1 MPTPNTPIRN
11 RKVGLPDPQGNGQ
24 PSIAITGPSAMVQQM
39 AAQRFALKNGGQMP
53 PAMQGNGT
61 GTPPPVATVNPNMG
75 MNFFGGG
82 NQAVGKYDAQP
93 VQTGAAQPT
102 DFTQMQQPQ
111 QFEPQNGYGN
121 ANPTVGPV
129 ATPYMK
135 DASET
140 TQQPQTNF
148 EGMRPESGQG
158 AQWNP
163 NEQYS
168 DVGYKGGPY
177 DPSQY
182 DSLSAALNGSG
193 LKDDG
198 SQTAQF
204 QADPNQRDGGFFGW
218 LKGLIP
224 KKRPGKREGETDDE
238 YDARRTRNME
248 MVATLADAIRHM
260 GNIVNTAKGAPLQQF
275 NDPTSMLEQGYQN
288 RKAQRQKQA
297 ALDADAAYK
306 QANLSLKER
315 AAEADRAYKQLNLNL
330 KQQAADR
337 AAKSDDFNQ
346 RYKEAGLQRQLDND
360 KFNHDLAGKK
370 FDETKRHNA
379 VAEGQSAAR
388 IALAQERNG
397 IARARLAHSIATGG
411 SGGGGGKGGSLTNLS
426 SPSGHLNRKKDLNS
440 IEKKQITQHLIQNG
454 YINKKNLDAYKMY
467 QSMGNTQLAN
477 DLQNCWIAYA
487 ANMPGKK
494 GDAFRSMLKNHY
506 MYGETST
513 VSTTKAQPKS
523 APKKTTSG
531 KPVGGGVSGG
541 KSKNG
546 YKNTKA
552 LGL

>member
-1 MPTPNTPIRN
+1 MPTPKNNNNTQQPRQKAPITISGYPE
-11 RKVGLPDPQGNGQ
+11 KVKDLLRTKYPDYDQVMG
-24 PSIAITGPSAMVQQM
+24 
-39 AAQRFALKNGGQMP
+39 GGQQ
-53 PAMQGNGT
+53 AMSGSPNGST
-61 GTPPPVATVNPNMG
+61 PPVATVNPNLG

-93 VQTGAAQPT
+93 VQTGAAPTT

-129 ATPYMK
+129 ASPYTK
-135 DASET
+135 DAAVT

-148 EGMRPESGQG
+148 EGMQKPEEFNAPSLQ
-158 AQWNP
+158 
-163 NEQYS
+163 EHS

-182 DSLSAALNGSG
+182 DSLSAALNG
-193 LKDDG
+193 G
-198 SQTAQF
+198 SPSAQPQQAEF

-288 RKAQRQKQA
+288 RKAQRAQKA
-297 ALDADAAYK
+297 AADASAAYK
-306 QANLSLKER
+306 MANLSLKER

-370 FDETKRHNA
+370 FDETKRHNE
-379 VAEGQSAAR
+379 VSEGQSAAR
-388 IALAQERNG
+388 IALAQERNE

-477 DLQNCWIAYA
+477 DLQNYWIAYA
-487 ANMPGKK
+487 ANTPGKK

>member
-1 MPTPNTPIRN
+1 MPTPKNNNNTQQPRQNAPITISGYPE
-11 RKVGLPDPQGNGQ
+11 KVKDLLRTKYPDFDNVMG
-24 PSIAITGPSAMVQQM
+24 
-39 AAQRFALKNGGQMP
+39 GGQQ
-53 PAMQGNGT
+53 AMQGAPNGST
-61 GTPPPVATVNPNMG
+61 PAVGTVAPS
-75 MNFFGGG
+75 MNFFQQNNG
-82 NQAVGKYDAQP
+82 AVGKFEAMSGN
-93 VQTGAAQPT
+93 VQTDLTPDTPAPAPEYGKEGVQLTNPA
-102 DFTQMQQPQ
+102 QPQ
-111 QFEPQNGYGN
+111 QN
-121 ANPTVGPV
+121 
-129 ATPYMK
+129 
-135 DASET
+135 DLS
-140 TQQPQTNF
+140 
-148 EGMRPESGQG
+148 
-158 AQWNP
+158 
-163 NEQYS
+163 
-168 DVGYKGGPY
+168 
-177 DPSQY
+177 
-182 DSLSAALNGSG
+182 SLSAALNGG
-193 LKDDG
+193 AA
-198 SQTAQF
+198 SQGQTVPEF
-204 QADPNQRDGGFFGW
+204 QSDPTKKDGGFFGW
-218 LKGLIP
+218 LNGLIP
-224 KKRPGKREGETDDE
+224 KKRPGMREGETPDE

-315 AAEADRAYKQLNLNL
+315 AAEAERAYKQLNLNL

-477 DLQNCWIAYA
+477 DLQNYWIAYA

-513 VSTTKAQPKS
+513 VSTPKPQPKAQQKA
-523 APKKTTSG
+523 APKKTAS

>member
-1 MPTPNTPIRN
+1 MPTPKNNNNTQQPRQKAPITISGYPE
-11 RKVGLPDPQGNGQ
+11 KVKDLLRTKYPDYDQVMG
-24 PSIAITGPSAMVQQM
+24 
-39 AAQRFALKNGGQMP
+39 GGQQ
-53 PAMQGNGT
+53 AMSGSPNGST
-61 GTPPPVATVNPNMG
+61 PPVATVNPNLG

-93 VQTGAAQPT
+93 VQTGAAPTT

-129 ATPYMK
+129 ASPYTK
-135 DASET
+135 DAAVT

-148 EGMRPESGQG
+148 EGMQKPEEFNAPSLQ
-158 AQWNP
+158 
-163 NEQYS
+163 EHS

-315 AAEADRAYKQLNLNL
+315 AAEAERAYKQLNLNL

-477 DLQNCWIAYA
+477 DLQNYWIAYA

>member
-1 MPTPNTPIRN
+1 MSGSP
-11 RKVGLPDPQGNGQ
+11 
-24 PSIAITGPSAMVQQM
+24 
-39 AAQRFALKNGGQMP
+39 NGGT
-53 PAMQGNGT
+53 PAVGI
-61 GTPPPVATVNPNMG
+61 VAPN

-288 RKAQRQKQA
+288 RKAQRAQKA
-297 ALDADAAYK
+297 AADASAAYK
-306 QANLSLKER
+306 MANLSLKER

-370 FDETKRHNA
+370 FDETKRHNE
-379 VAEGQSAAR
+379 VSEGQSAAR
-388 IALAQERNG
+388 IALAQERNE